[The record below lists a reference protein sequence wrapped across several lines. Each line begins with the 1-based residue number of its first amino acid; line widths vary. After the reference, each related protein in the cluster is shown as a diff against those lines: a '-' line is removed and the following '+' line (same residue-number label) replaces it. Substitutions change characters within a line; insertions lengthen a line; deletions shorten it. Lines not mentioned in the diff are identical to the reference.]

1 MLEKIP
7 TMRKLINVA
16 VKDGHITPNE
26 MSASYIMDAAKE
38 VAAKWDQ
45 LMPEEKKVFRNK
57 KASFN
62 YFLLD
67 TFEAGIVLQGTE
79 IKSVRENKVNIGD
92 AHCIIRREEL
102 FIVNMH
108 IAKYD
113 HGNIFNHDE
122 TRQRKLLLHKK
133 QIIKI
138 EGRESVVDF
147 ALSTTSIPAIY
158 VP

>member
-1 MLEKIP
+1 MKI
-7 TMRKLINVA
+7 IA
-16 VKDGHITPNE
+16 
-26 MSASYIMDAAKE
+26 
-38 VAAKWDQ
+38 
-45 LMPEEKKVFRNK
+45 RNK

-92 AHCIIRREEL
+92 AHCIIRKEEL

-138 EGRESVVDF
+138 NNKMMQDSLTVVPTKVYMEKGLCKVEI
-147 ALSTTSIPAIY
+147 ALAKGKKNYDKRQSLKEKDDKRNIDRKLKERY
-158 VP
+158 